1 MTTTPVVVGVIQRP
15 PVLLDRDATLK
26 AAVGALHEAADDG
39 CSLIVFPEAYLPGYP
54 AWIWELRP
62 GPDYRLTSEIHEQLL
77 LNSIDLEGTDL
88 DGLRDAAAERG
99 VTAVVGVHERD
110 ERFGGGTL
118 YNTLVTIGP
127 NGDLLN
133 RHRKLVPTN
142 PERMVWGMGDG
153 SGLVAI
159 DTDFGRLG
167 GLICWENYMPLARY
181 ALYAQGIDVYVASTW
196 DSGETWLSTMR
207 HIAAEGRCW
216 VIGSGCSLRREDI
229 PANFPG
235 LENLW
240 TDVDWINP
248 GDSVVVAPGGRIVA
262 GPLHQEHGILRA
274 EIDPAK
280 AAADHRTLDVAGH
293 YGRPDIFD
301 FQVDRTHR
309 PPATMRDD

>member
-1 MTTTPVVVGVIQRP
+1 MGVTQRP

-62 GPDYRLTSEIHEQLL
+62 GPDYRLTGEIHEQLL
-77 LNSIDLEGTDL
+77 LNSVDLAAGDL
-88 DGLRDAAAERG
+88 DPLRDAVAERG
-99 VTAVVGVHERD
+99 VTAVVGIHERD
-110 ERFGGGTL
+110 DRFGGGTL

-127 NGDLLN
+127 NGEILN

-153 SGLVAI
+153 SGLVTI
-159 DTDFGRLG
+159 DTEFGRLG

-181 ALYAQGIDVYVASTW
+181 ALYAQGVDVYVASTW

-216 VIGSGCSLRREDI
+216 VIGSGCSLRREDV

-235 LENLW
+235 LDKLW
-240 TDVDWINP
+240 NDVDWINP
-248 GDSVVVAPGGRIVA
+248 GDSVVVAPGGRVVA

-280 AAADHRTLDVAGH
+280 AAADHRTMDVAGH

-301 FQVDRTHR
+301 FQVDRTR
-309 PPATMRDD
+309 RAPVTLQDD

>member
-1 MTTTPVVVGVIQRP
+1 MGVIQRP

-62 GPDYRLTSEIHEQLL
+62 GPDYRLTGEIHEQLL
-77 LNSIDLEGTDL
+77 LNSVDLAAGDL
-88 DGLRDAAAERG
+88 DPLRDAVAERG
-99 VTAVVGVHERD
+99 VTAVVGIHERD
-110 ERFGGGTL
+110 DRFGGGTL
-118 YNTLVTIGP
+118 YNTLVMIGP
-127 NGDLLN
+127 NGEFLN

-153 SGLVAI
+153 SGLVTI
-159 DTDFGRLG
+159 DTEFGRLG

-181 ALYAQGIDVYVASTW
+181 ALYAQGVDVYVASTW

-216 VIGSGCSLRREDI
+216 VIGSGCSLRREDV

-235 LENLW
+235 LDKLW
-240 TDVDWINP
+240 NDVDWINP
-248 GDSVVVAPGGRIVA
+248 GDSVVVAPGGRVVA

-280 AAADHRTLDVAGH
+280 AAADHRTMDVAGH

-301 FQVDRTHR
+301 FQVDRTR
-309 PPATMRDD
+309 RAPVTLQDD